1 MPSYTREDL
10 IHFAGAKS
18 YHRGVGY
25 VSQVSGLAFD
35 GRTVRG
41 TVAGTHVYRVE
52 LTPTRRGMEWDC
64 DCPWAEEGNFCKHCV
79 ALGLVYLND
88 SEHAVEVPRAPDL
101 RSYLGSLGT
110 DELVELVLA
119 AADDDP
125 GFRRRLELSA
135 DLAGG
140 LSGGAGAR
148 ARVERALRI
157 DDFVEYG
164 QAREYAGTILQVI
177 GELEGLLERREAA
190 AAEELA
196 RHAITALSGQAGMV
210 DDSAGHVGGAAAEL
224 VQVHVEACAA
234 ARPDGP
240 ELAGWLLGMQV
251 EGSGLPELLLDPYA
265 EALGEEGLAAYGEQ
279 LFGCGFSASEWTA
292 RLLRSEYARVTG
304 DTDLLVRVYGQGD
317 RVYYAGIVEA
327 LQGAGRAE
335 EALEWAFKGLRE
347 PGRPDPRVV
356 GHLTR
361 ALKGQGRTE
370 ELQAVRWE
378 AFERSP
384 ELGTYR
390 ALREDTPESGWA
402 EVREQAL
409 ALLRRAAARRR
420 TPHFPCTLV
429 EVLLDEGDADL
440 VWAAAAEHGCDEG
453 QWLRVAA
460 LREKTHPEDA
470 IGVYAPMVAAKVRPA
485 STGLYPKAAELARR
499 VCDLYERLG
508 RAEDARA
515 FTAGLRS
522 EHRRKRRFL
531 AELDR
536 VGLGG

>member
-10 IHFAGAKS
+10 VHMAGAKS
-18 YHRGVGY
+18 YHRGVDY
-25 VSQVSGLAFD
+25 VSQVSGVTFD

-41 TVAGTHVYRVE
+41 TVAGTHTYLVE

-79 ALGLVYLND
+79 ALGLVYLYD
-88 SEHAVEVPRAPDL
+88 SEHAVEVPTAPGL
-101 RSYLGSLGT
+101 RCYLSSLGT
-110 DELVELVLA
+110 DELVDLVLA

-125 GFRRRLELSA
+125 GFRRRLETSA
-135 DLAGG
+135 ELAGG
-140 LSGGAGAR
+140 LPGGAGAR

-157 DDFVEYG
+157 DGFVEYR
-164 QAREYAGTILQVI
+164 QAREYAGTVHRVV
-177 GELEGLLERREAA
+177 GELEGLLERGEAA

-224 VQVHVEACAA
+224 VEVHVEACAA
-234 ARPDGP
+234 ARPDAS
-240 ELAGWLLGMQV
+240 ELTGWLLGLQV
-251 EGSGLPELLLDPYA
+251 KGSGLPELLLDHYA
-265 EALGEEGLAAYGEQ
+265 EALGEAGLEAYGER
-279 LFGCGFSASEWTA
+279 LFADGFSASEWTM
-292 RLLRSEYARVTG
+292 RFLRSEYARLTG
-304 DTDLLVRVYGQGD
+304 DTDLLVRVYGQGE

-347 PGRPDPRVV
+347 PGRPDQRLLD
-356 GHLTR
+356 HLTR
-361 ALKGQGRTE
+361 ALREQGRAE

-384 ELGTYR
+384 GLTAYR
-390 ALREDTPESGWA
+390 ALREDTPQSGWPA
-402 EVREQAL
+402 VREQAL
-409 ALLRRAAARRR
+409 TLLRRAAARRPG
-420 TPHFPCTLV
+420 PHFPCPLV
-429 EVLLDEGDADL
+429 EVLLDEGDGEQ
-440 VWAAAAEHGCDEG
+440 VWAAAAEHGCDAG

-460 LREKTHPEDA
+460 LREETHPEDA
-470 IGVYAPMVAAKVRPA
+470 IGVYAPMVQTKLRPA

-499 VCDLYERLG
+499 VYDLYG
-508 RAEDARA
+508 RSGREDQARS
-515 FTAGLRS
+515 FLVELRT